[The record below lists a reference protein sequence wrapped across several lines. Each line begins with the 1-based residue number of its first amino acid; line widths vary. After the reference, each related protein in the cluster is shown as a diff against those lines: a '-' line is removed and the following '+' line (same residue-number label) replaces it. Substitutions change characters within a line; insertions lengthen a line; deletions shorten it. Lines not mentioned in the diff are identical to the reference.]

1 MAHRVWFQSGIAIIL
16 TLIIIWLIMQVGIIF
31 QPIGTIITTVFI
43 PILIGGLFFY
53 ITEPIK
59 RFFERR
65 GLNRI
70 MSILTV
76 FIIIII
82 LVSIFM
88 TILVPVISDQIQNL
102 VEMWP
107 RIQNELLELVDF
119 VMLYQDD
126 LPFNPSEMLDQGI
139 EQVTSLFTGLAGN
152 IFTILSG
159 TVSVLLTIV
168 LIPFFY
174 FFMLKDHERL
184 IPTLLSPFGG
194 TFQQFLSELLHDIDR
209 TLRAFIQGQLLVS
222 SILAVLLYIGYSIVG
237 LEYALLLA
245 MLALLLNI
253 IPFIGPWMAFI
264 PAAILALI
272 QDPWMLVWVSII
284 TLIAQQ
290 AESNLIT
297 PNVMGQSLKLHPLTV
312 ITVVLAAG
320 NIGGFIGM
328 LIAIPTYA
336 VLKVIVMNIWRYRT
350 DFGQALTKKTE

>member
-1 MAHRVWFQSGIAIIL
+1 MAYRVWFQSGIAIIL

-88 TILVPVISDQIQNL
+88 TILVPVISDQITNL

-107 RIQNELLELVDF
+107 RIQNELVELVDF

-184 IPTLLSPFGG
+184 IPVLLSPFGG

-350 DFGQALTKKTE
+350 DFGKALIKKTE

>member
-1 MAHRVWFQSGIAIIL
+1 MAYRVWFQTGIAIIL

-65 GLNRI
+65 GLNRL

-76 FIIIII
+76 FIIILI
-82 LVSIFM
+82 LVAIFM

-102 VEMWP
+102 IVMWP
-107 RIQNELLELVDF
+107 RIQNDMLELVDF
-119 VMLYQDD
+119 LLLYQDD
-126 LPFNPSEMLDQGI
+126 LPFDPSQMIDQGI
-139 EQVTSLFTGLAGN
+139 EQVTSLFTGLAGH

-174 FFMLKDHERL
+174 FFMMKDHERL
-184 IPTLLSPFGG
+184 IPALLSPFSG

-272 QDPWMLVWVSII
+272 QDPWMLVWVSLI

-336 VLKVIVMNIWRYRT
+336 VIKVIVMNIWRYRS
-350 DFGQALTKKTE
+350 DFAQSLLKKTE

>member
-1 MAHRVWFQSGIAIIL
+1 MAYRVWFQTGIAIIL

-65 GLNRI
+65 GLNRL

-76 FIIIII
+76 FIIILI
-82 LVSIFM
+82 LVAIFM

-102 VEMWP
+102 IVMWP
-107 RIQNELLELVDF
+107 RIQNDMLELVDF
-119 VMLYQDD
+119 LLLYQDD
-126 LPFNPSEMLDQGI
+126 LPFDPSQMIDQGI

-174 FFMLKDHERL
+174 FFMMKDHERL
-184 IPTLLSPFGG
+184 IPALLSPFSG

-272 QDPWMLVWVSII
+272 QDPWMLVWVSLI

-336 VLKVIVMNIWRYRT
+336 VIKVIVMNIWRYRS
-350 DFGQALTKKTE
+350 DFAQSLLKKTE

>member
-1 MAHRVWFQSGIAIIL
+1 MAYRVWFQTGIAIIL

-65 GLNRI
+65 GLNRL

-76 FIIIII
+76 FIIILI
-82 LVSIFM
+82 LVAIFM

-102 VEMWP
+102 IEMWP
-107 RIQNELLELVDF
+107 RIQNEMLELVDF
-119 VMLYQDD
+119 LLLYQDD
-126 LPFNPSEMLDQGI
+126 LPFDPSQMIDQGI

-174 FFMLKDHERL
+174 FFMMKDHERL
-184 IPTLLSPFGG
+184 IPALLSPFSG

-272 QDPWMLVWVSII
+272 QDPWMLVWVSLI

-336 VLKVIVMNIWRYRT
+336 VIKVIVMNIWRYRS
-350 DFGQALTKKTE
+350 DFAQSLLKKTE

>member
-88 TILVPVISDQIQNL
+88 TILVPVISDQIQTL

-174 FFMLKDHERL
+174 FFMLKDYERL

>member
-1 MAHRVWFQSGIAIIL
+1 
-16 TLIIIWLIMQVGIIF
+16 MQVGIIF

-65 GLNRI
+65 GLNRL

-76 FIIIII
+76 FIIILI
-82 LVSIFM
+82 LVAIFM

-102 VEMWP
+102 IVMWP
-107 RIQNELLELVDF
+107 RIQNDMLELVDF
-119 VMLYQDD
+119 LLLYQDD
-126 LPFNPSEMLDQGI
+126 LPFDPSQMIDQGI

-174 FFMLKDHERL
+174 FFMMKDHERL
-184 IPTLLSPFGG
+184 IPALLSPFSG

-272 QDPWMLVWVSII
+272 QDPWMLVWVSLI

-336 VLKVIVMNIWRYRT
+336 VIKVIVMNIWRYRS
-350 DFGQALTKKTE
+350 DFAQSLLKKTE

>member
-1 MAHRVWFQSGIAIIL
+1 MAYRVWFQSGIAIIL

-88 TILVPVISDQIQNL
+88 TILVPVISDQITNL

-107 RIQNELLELVDF
+107 RIQNELVELVDF

-184 IPTLLSPFGG
+184 IPVLLSPFGG

-350 DFGQALTKKTE
+350 DFGQALIKKTE

>member
-1 MAHRVWFQSGIAIIL
+1 MAYRVWFQSGIAIIL

-88 TILVPVISDQIQNL
+88 TILVPVISDQITNL

-107 RIQNELLELVDF
+107 RIQNELVELVDF

-184 IPTLLSPFGG
+184 IPVLLSPFGG

-264 PAAILALI
+264 PAAILGLI

-350 DFGQALTKKTE
+350 DFGQALIKKTE

>member
-1 MAHRVWFQSGIAIIL
+1 
-16 TLIIIWLIMQVGIIF
+16 MQVGIIF

-88 TILVPVISDQIQNL
+88 TILVPVISDQITNL

-107 RIQNELLELVDF
+107 RIQNELVELVDF

-184 IPTLLSPFGG
+184 IPVLLSPFGG

-350 DFGQALTKKTE
+350 DFGQALIKKTE